1 MTTEAELIAE
11 ANKDVTTSPWYVSV
25 LYGDY
30 GSGKTTTA
38 ASMVK
43 ERGLLISSDDS
54 WKVLLKPSNKDL
66 YAKFDNGKSI
76 IGYEGLSQL
85 QYIDFNAGHDT
96 IIWDTASQ
104 SVDMFLDL
112 LADTAKWSGNERGKI
127 MPRNKVLPKEL
138 LNVETLGYVDYRV
151 TRDKF
156 RPVLNRLFQE
166 TNAHIIFTS
175 QMKEPMPNAKD
186 QKTRPAIPS
195 ATFSIIGTRAD
206 IIGYCRDESG
216 KFVVDVTQNLSQ
228 LGKTRLE
235 GIQGKMPVVA
245 FVNTYKEIVFK

>member
-1 MTTEAELIAE
+1 MTTTTELIAE
-11 ANKDVTTSPWYVSV
+11 ANKDVTTSPYYVSV

-30 GSGKTTTA
+30 GSGKTTAA

-43 ERGLLISSDDS
+43 ERGLMISSDDS
-54 WKVLLKPSNKDL
+54 WKVLLKPSNSEL
-66 YAKFDNGKSI
+66 YAKFDKGNNIK
-76 IGYEGLSQL
+76 GYEGLSQL
-85 QYIDFNAGHDT
+85 QYIDFNAGYDT

-112 LADTAKWSGNERGKI
+112 LSDKAKWSGNERAKI
-127 MPRNKVLPKEL
+127 QPRDKNLPDEL
-138 LNVETLGYVDYRV
+138 KNVEALGFVDYRV

-156 RPVLNRLFQE
+156 RPVLNRLFQD
-166 TNAHIIFTS
+166 TNAHIVFTS

-186 QKTRPAIPS
+186 TKTRPAIPG

-206 IIGYCRDESG
+206 VIGYCRDESG
-216 KFVVDVTQNLSQ
+216 KFVVDVSQNLSQ

-235 GIQGKMPVVA
+235 GIQGKMPVATFVA
-245 FVNTYKEIVFK
+245 KYKEIVF

>member
-1 MTTEAELIAE
+1 MTTQDELKEE
-11 ANKDVTTSPWYVSV
+11 ANKEVRTSPWFVSI

-43 ERGLLISSDDS
+43 ERGLMISSDDS
-54 WKVLLKPSNKDL
+54 WKVLLKPKNKDL
-66 YAKFDNGKSI
+66 YAKFSNGKDI
-76 IGYEGLSQL
+76 KGYEGLSQL
-85 QYIDFNAGHDT
+85 QYIDFNDGFDT

-112 LADTAKWSGNERGKI
+112 LSDKAKWSGNERGKI
-127 MPRNKVLPKEL
+127 LPRDKILPDEL
-138 LNVETLGYVDYRV
+138 KNVETLGYVDYRV

-156 RPVLNRLFQE
+156 RPVLNRLFKE

-186 QKTRPAIPS
+186 QKTRPAIPQ

-235 GIQGKMPVVA
+235 GIQGKMSSA
-245 FVNTYKEIVFK
+245 SFVTTYKGIVF

>member
-1 MTTEAELIAE
+1 MTTLDELKEE
-11 ANKDVTTSPWYVSV
+11 ANKEVSVSPWYVTT

-38 ASMVK
+38 CSMVK
-43 ERGLLISSDDS
+43 NRGLLISSDDS
-54 WKVLLKPSNKDL
+54 WKVLLKPTNKHL
-66 YAKFDNGKSI
+66 YEKFDNGANI

-85 QYIDFNAGHDT
+85 QYVDFSAVDT
-96 IIWDTASQ
+96 IIWDTISQ

-112 LADTAKWSGNERGKI
+112 LSDTAKWSGNERGKI
-127 MPRNKVLPKEL
+127 QPRNKILPDEL
-138 LNVETLGYVDYRV
+138 KNVETLGFVDYRV

-156 RPVLNRLFQE
+156 RPVLNRLFKE

-186 QKTRPAIPS
+186 TKTRPAMPQ

-206 IIGYCRDESG
+206 VIGMCRDENG
-216 KFVVDVTQNLSQ
+216 KFVVDVSQSLLQ

-235 GIQGKMPVVA
+235 GIQGKMAVPS
-245 FVNTYKEIVFK
+245 FISRYKEIVF